1 MRRFVILACHEHAA
15 ILCRDNLWQRS
26 CDVCRKARGLD
37 GTERVADD
45 AVDERGPC

>member
-1 MRRFVILACHEHAA
+1 MGHFVILACHEQAA
-15 ILCRDNLWQRS
+15 ILCRDNLWQQS
-26 CDVCRKARGLD
+26 CDVRRKAKGFD